1 LIVTCRCFS
10 CSHVAGTIGAV
21 GNNGRGVV
29 GVCQS
34 GLNIISAKFL
44 GGVDGSGSTSG
55 AVAAMNYLLGLK
67 TKYNLNLVATSNS
80 W

>member
-1 LIVTCRCFS
+1 
-10 CSHVAGTIGAV
+10 
-21 GNNGRGVV
+21 V

-34 GLNIISAKFL
+34 GLKIISAKFL

-55 AVAAMNYLLGLK
+55 AIAAMNYLLGLK
-67 TKYNLNLVATSNS
+67 TKYNLNLVATFNS